1 MLVFWNRS
9 MKLLT
14 MGINWLLFIYGY
26 TVIKIHLR
34 HLQLKNSLPIRIII
48 KRKRWYPQTREN
60 CKMPMLVG
68 APDGTCITIVA
79 TDNENKL
86 DYLKERNY
94 LRVKFSRF
102 SRILAKSPP
111 NFGVFCC
118 FSELA
123 KLTLLHKVLYQLT
136 IVVSNIF
143 YGISNNISRDN
154 I

>member
-1 MLVFWNRS
+1 MLD
-9 MKLLT
+9 
-14 MGINWLLFIYGY
+14 
-26 TVIKIHLR
+26 
-34 HLQLKNSLPIRIII
+34 
-48 KRKRWYPQTREN
+48 
-60 CKMPMLVG
+60 G

-94 LRVKFSRF
+94 LQVKFSRF

-136 IVVSNIF
+136 IVVSDIF